1 MKKLEHIFF
10 DLDRTLWDFER
21 NSKSALVQLFYELE
35 LDNIIE
41 SFESFHE
48 VYRKINAE
56 YWEDYAKGRVSK
68 EKLRIGRFHDTLV
81 SFGRDDIQLSSA
93 MAEGYVKISPFQ
105 THLFPGTKE
114 VLQELSD
121 KNYHLHIIT
130 NGFKEVQFIKLENSG
145 LRHFFQDVLCS
156 EEVGKNKPN
165 PEIFHAALQRTN
177 AKNTNSLMIGD
188 DFEADILGAERVG
201 IRAILFDPHDAYE
214 ARKEIER
221 IKHFEELPF
230 MLNKTMW

>member
-21 NSKSALVQLFYELE
+21 NSKSALVQLFHELK
-35 LDNIIE
+35 LDCIIE

-56 YWEDYAKGRVSK
+56 YWEDYTKGRVSK

-81 SFGRDDIQLSSA
+81 SFGRDDIQLSTL
-93 MAEGYVKISPFQ
+93 MAEGYVKISPYQ

-121 KNYHLHIIT
+121 RNYQLHIIT

-145 LRHFFQDVLCS
+145 LRPFFQDVLCS

-165 PEIFHAALQRTN
+165 PEIFHAALERTN

-201 IRAILFDPHDAYE
+201 IRAVLFDPHDVYE

-230 MLNKTMW
+230 MLNKPMW